1 MDMNDIVAFVVSMIN
16 ELFKFLGIDFELKF
30 VEQDV
35 V

>member
-16 ELFKFLGIDFELKF
+16 ELFKLLGIDFELKF

>member
-1 MDMNDIVAFVVSMIN
+1 MDMNVIVAFVVSMIN
-16 ELFKFLGIDFELKF
+16 ELFKLLGIDFELKF